1 MDAKISGRKFE
12 EKWDICIV
20 SKYFFQILRKNNF
33 QWKLLADTA
42 SAWWSLLAPPV
53 VLTSRAPWWGN
64 WEGHITPGVSL
75 YNLNLIM
82 SKQPAQ
88 SEGHSTK
95 QLYKSVKTMKD

>member
-42 SAWWSLLAPPV
+42 SA
-53 VLTSRAPWWGN
+53 
-64 WEGHITPGVSL
+64 
-75 YNLNLIM
+75 
-82 SKQPAQ
+82 
-88 SEGHSTK
+88 
-95 QLYKSVKTMKD
+95 